1 VLGISILAEV
11 EENKVE
17 VDADGLVSTWTVLA
31 T

>member
-17 VDADGLVSTWTVLA
+17 VDVDGLVSTWTVLA